1 MKHHRHPEHAAH
13 APDRA
18 AFGAL
23 DRRSFLCHCCGGVA
37 SAAMLAAINTPALS
51 ADAVTFKATHGT
63 GLCNLAIFLAHKRK
77 YAEKDG
83 LNLEFVSTPSIADIT
98 TIFGSGQ
105 VDISSIPYTNFYTLV
120 DKGAPV
126 KIIAGTG
133 VEGIILV
140 SQPGLDSPEKL
151 KGKSLGTFQADT
163 LEVMP
168 YDWLKK
174 HGVAYTDMDVRF
186 FGSVPELT
194 DTFIAGKIDVIC
206 QIEPYATK
214 ALQGVKGS
222 HLLSD
227 GTDIYGPRYTDCVIA
242 ASDRV
247 IKEHRDKVKVL
258 IKALM
263 MAQHDSEK
271 DRVAAIKDT
280 VGTYYKASFETVLDA
295 STTQYLMIDQR
306 SNQQFMLDRAK
317 SVAELG
323 YISKALDASMFDWSM
338 MEEVIAENRDLY
350 RNLIVV
356 CG

>member
-1 MKHHRHPEHAAH
+1 MKHAYGCEHGDHAA
-13 APDRA
+13 
-18 AFGAL
+18 GTGGMGTL
-23 DRRSFLCHCCGGVA
+23 DRRSFLCRCCLGGVA
-37 SAAMLAAINTPALS
+37 TAAMLAGINRPAL
-51 ADAVTFKATHGT
+51 AQAVTFKATHGT
-63 GLCNLAIFLAHKRK
+63 GLCNLAIFLAHKRR
-77 YAEKDG
+77 YAEADG

-133 VEGIILV
+133 VEGIVLI
-140 SQPGLDSPEKL
+140 SQPGLDTAEKL
-151 KGKSLGTFQADT
+151 RGKSLGTFQADT

-168 YDWLKK
+168 YDWLKT
-174 HGVAYTDMDVRF
+174 HGVAFTDMDVRF

-194 DTFIAGKIDVIC
+194 DTFIAGNIDAIC

-214 ALQGVKGS
+214 ALEGVPGA

-227 GTDIYGPRYTDCVIA
+227 GTDLYGPRYTDCVIA

-247 IKEHRDKVKVL
+247 IQEHRDKVKVL

-263 MAQHDSEK
+263 IAQHDSEK
-271 DRVAAIKDT
+271 DRVSAIRDT
-280 VGTYYKASFETVLDA
+280 VGTYYKADFDTVLNA
-295 STTQYLMIDQR
+295 STSQYLMIDQR
-306 SNQQFMLDRAK
+306 PNQQFMIDRAK

-323 YISKALDASMFDWSM
+323 YISGPLDESMFDWSM
-338 MEEVIAENRDLY
+338 LEEVVAENRDLY
-350 RNLIVV
+350 RSLIVV
-356 CG
+356 